1 MIYLDNAAT
10 TPVDERVVEEMIRCY
25 NNYFGNPSSMHSIGV
40 EAKNLLHS
48 CRATIAHSVG
58 AGTGELIF
66 TGSGTESN
74 NFALKGIA
82 LANRNRGNHIIV
94 SEIEHDCVLN
104 TCKWLESQG
113 FVVSYLPVNESGIVD
128 LKVLETMINPKTILV
143 SVMFAN
149 NEIGTIQPVSEIG
162 KICRDHRVYFHS
174 DACQAYGKIPIHV
187 GEMNIDLLTLNAHK
201 VYGPKGVGALYLRNG
216 IKIDPLLHGGGQEG
230 GFRSSTENL
239 PGIAGFAKAA
249 ELAMKDIHREYD
261 RMLNLKLEFIDWLTS
276 TFENAYINGSVDHAL
291 PSLVNFSFSGL
302 EGDTIRLLLLLDE
315 LGIAV
320 STGSACSSNHKQDAS
335 HVLRAI
341 GLNQLQ
347 ARGAIRVS
355 LGRFTTETQMKAFT
369 EAIEENVNKLNS
381 IYS

>member
-10 TPVDERVVEEMIRCY
+10 TPVDGRVLEEMNRCY
-25 NNYFGNPSSMHSIGV
+25 NEYFGNPSSIHSIGV
-40 EAKNLLHS
+40 EAKNLLHR
-48 CRATIAHSVG
+48 CRATIAHSIG
-58 AGTGELIF
+58 AGAGELIF

-74 NFALKGIA
+74 NLALKGIA
-82 LANRNRGNHIIV
+82 FANRAKGNHIIV
-94 SEIEHDCVLN
+94 SGIEHDCVLN
-104 TCKWLESQG
+104 TCKWLQG
-113 FVVSYLPVNESGIVD
+113 EGFDVSYVPVNENGIVD
-128 LKVLETMINPKTILV
+128 LTVLEKMINPKTILV

-162 KICRDHRVYFHS
+162 EICRERGVYFHS

-187 GEMNIDLLTLNAHK
+187 REMNIDLLTLNAHK
-201 VYGPKGVGALYLRNG
+201 VYGPKGVGALYVRNG
-216 IKIDPLLHGGGQEG
+216 IRIDPILHGGGQEG

-261 RMLNLKLEFIDWLTS
+261 RLINLKLEFIDWLTS
-276 TFENAYINGSVDHAL
+276 QFENAYINGSVDHAL

-315 LGIAV
+315 LGIAL

-355 LGRFTTETQMKAFT
+355 LGRFTTEAHMKTFT
-369 EAIEENVNKLNS
+369 DALKENVNKLNS